1 MAEETDTSIAFLAPT
16 SRKKFISVSRLPHV
30 QKNLNIFRA
39 TFQKPSHIYKFLKEI
54 WRYNPLY
61 LNRNLSYISK
71 HRNKRI
77 CNIKSAKIESVAK
90 RLHKNISRQGSR
102 VSLIECDRSNLD
114 LNRLNNSSKFCYYN
128 WICTDPART
137 SQKTKSFGYICPW
150 CERDLHHLDSLMTH
164 LRCSHPRFSSN
175 LVQED
180 NQPVIEMTL
189 NPKYDGSYCGF
200 KYPGHDLRRD
210 FKFTPSYPERRMHF
224 TQVLF
229 FRPKKKIISMK
240 GASRSRLM
248 DCENLACDDDEVDV
262 DVCSGR
268 LYYHTSTC
276 LPIKINEVDVDSE
289 ADLDPEWLCERTQLM
304 IDEFTDVNE
313 GEKEIFKLWNLHIM
327 KNYKYKGDNMIRQAC
342 QDFVDLQGP
351 TILYKNLVRN
361 FTLHLA
367 NLYDFGLI
375 GSRDM
380 LECIRRLKNMAP
392 VASMTNSIKSTKS
405 KPERNSNEH
414 CQNSPS
420 AKRALLNSHFNQ

>member
-1 MAEETDTSIAFLAPT
+1 MSDEIANK
-16 SRKKFISVSRLPHV
+16 RKYICVSRLPHV
-30 QKNLNIFRA
+30 QKNLNTFRA

-54 WRYNPLY
+54 WKHNPVY

-71 HRNKRI
+71 HRNRRAGVSRDKRI
-77 CNIKSAKIESVAK
+77 EFLARRLRTKSTRNGVS
-90 RLHKNISRQGSR
+90 GSGSDSKT
-102 VSLIECDRSNLD
+102 SLANNLASMD
-114 LNRLNNSSKFCYYN
+114 TFGTLNNSENLCYYN

-137 SQKTKSFGYICPW
+137 SQKTKSSGYICPW

-164 LRCSHPRFSSN
+164 LRCSHPRFCSN

-189 NPKYDGSYCGF
+189 NPTYDGSYCGF

-210 FKFTPSYPERRMHF
+210 FKFTPSAPERRMHF
-224 TQVLF
+224 TQIIF
-229 FRPKKKIISMK
+229 FRPKRKATTLLPR
-240 GASRSRLM
+240 GAARIRAAN
-248 DCENLACDDDEVDV
+248 CEMACDDDEVDV

-276 LPIKINEVDVDSE
+276 LPIKISEVDVDSE

-304 IDEFTDVNE
+304 IEEFTDVNE
-313 GEKEIFKLWNLHIM
+313 GEKEILKLWNLHIM
-327 KNYKYKGDNMIRQAC
+327 KNYKYKGDSMIRQAC
-342 QDFVDLQGP
+342 HDFVDLHGQ
-351 TILYKNLVRN
+351 TILCKKLYKN

-380 LECIRRLKNMAP
+380 LECTRRLKRMS
-392 VASMTNSIKSTKS
+392 VSI
-405 KPERNSNEH
+405 NSNPTRPSKVKLERLSNDH
-414 CQNSPS
+414 CQN
-420 AKRALLNSHFNQ
+420 ALFFLA